1 MLPRVSLLDEL
12 RKGGFEASLITTFN
26 TYLPFYE
33 EVILRRLVNAG
44 VRHNVLLMDAQQY
57 AASVASHPPRLAGRQ
72 YTLLPVEVPGAFHPK
87 LIFLAGKN
95 NGLMVIGSHNMTLA
109 GFGFDRELTNL
120 VRIEGPEDAAGI
132 ALAQDAWTEIDYWLA
147 QFTNGV
153 PAHVKRMVQC
163 VREFAPWI
171 EAGAV
176 ADGGLALLA
185 ARPGGQP
192 LWEQFRAL
200 IDGDT
205 AELVVGGAFFDRDL
219 GFLRRIRQDLPHAAV
234 AVAIQPDTVQIPP
247 QARRLSGVALVCA
260 DRLGVEDN
268 KETNSSYLHA
278 KGILARQK
286 DGSAVFAS
294 GSANPSVPAWLSSET
309 SGNVELMIARR
320 GDEALAVAQ
329 AVGFSNI
336 HAMPSLD
343 DADWQTIEQNTEE
356 QPEVAPPGY
365 RTGLAAAEDER
376 VLVDLGLLAGMD
388 NPVFVLSGADSEEIS
403 CTGRFT
409 QQNGCAVVAFAAAGI
424 ANAVAL
430 HVRVGDEPVLKL
442 LLHHVRLI
450 EEQARSGASR
460 KRSSASKPTRPISSC

>member
-44 VRHNVLLMDAQQY
+44 VSPQRPADGCTTICGVRGKPSAKACRPAVH
-57 AASVASHPPRLAGRQ
+57 AAACRSAGC
-72 YTLLPVEVPGAFHPK
+72 VPSQTHLSGR
-87 LIFLAGKN
+87 KN

-153 PAHVKRMVQC
+153 PAHVKRMVQR

-171 EAGAV
+171 GAGAV

-294 GSANPSVPAWLSSET
+294 GSANPNVPAWLSSET

-388 NPVFVLSGADSEEIS
+388 NPVFVCPEQTVRKFPAPGGSRNRTDAPWWRSLPPGSRMLSP
-403 CTGRFT
+403 FT
-409 QQNGCAVVAFAAAGI
+409 CVSVTS
-424 ANAVAL
+424 
-430 HVRVGDEPVLKL
+430 P
-442 LLHHVRLI
+442 
-450 EEQARSGASR
+450 S
-460 KRSSASKPTRPISSC
+460 